1 MKLAIS
7 SGFDG
12 RGYFLSELPVAES
25 FSELPDLRDL
35 LKENE
40 AGSALVSASG
50 AGLLVDVGD
59 PACGS
64 IRSPMLMMGRAYGA
78 RSGREKKAKKGHM

>member
-12 RGYFLSELPVAES
+12 RGYFLSELPVAETL
-25 FSELPDLRDL
+25 SELPGLRDL

-40 AGSALVSASG
+40 AGSALASG

-64 IRSPMLMMGRAYGA
+64 IRSPMLMMGRTYGT